1 MDADLAG
8 WLAHPVTLTL
18 AGLAIVLLFLILE
31 ALLRRLAELGNVRF
45 QGVLE
50 DHPRLL
56 PTARGAAALHLSR
69 VLDALR
75 WFQGVA
81 LGALWLVLFHL
92 PGITTMAALSIG
104 IAAPL
109 VMIVA
114 ARLAARDMS
123 EETVVVMLRMVRLP
137 VWPVIRVLVRRG
149 LSPPPPPPADEEDEE
164 ASEREIQAF
173 LDVGQAAGIF
183 ESEEGEIVES
193 LVDFFDTTV
202 REVMTP
208 RTEMV
213 AAPETVGFAEL
224 AQLFATTHKAR
235 IPVYRETVDNVL
247 GVIHVKGVVKHLLAG
262 DVPSVTDLLMPCLVV
277 PEGKHLGDLLR
288 DFQAG
293 QQQMAIVV
301 DEYGGTSGLV
311 TLEDVLE
318 EIVGEIQ
325 DEHDPQQEPEWQLI
339 GDGVYRLQGRSYL
352 ETLEELFGV
361 EVDEE
366 DVDTVGGLVFSL
378 HGTVPEPG
386 DQVLDPERGLLFTV
400 EEVVDRRVVG
410 VTVRRQPPADD
421 GASSGESQGE
431 R

>member
-8 WLAHPVTLTL
+8 WLAHPVTL
-18 AGLAIVLLFLILE
+18 GLAILAAALLFLTLE

-45 QGVLE
+45 QGVLD

-56 PTARGAAALHLSR
+56 PVAEGATLHLSR
-69 VLDALR
+69 LLEALR
-75 WFQGVA
+75 WMELASV
-81 LGALWLVLFHL
+81 GALWLILSRL
-92 PGITTMAALSIG
+92 PGLDPGWALA
-104 IAAPL
+104 IAVVVP
-109 VMIVA
+109 VA
-114 ARLAARDMS
+114 MVASVRLATAGID
-123 EETVVVMLRMVRLP
+123 EETVVVMLRLVRPL
-137 VWPVIRVLVRRG
+137 VWPILRMLVRPG
-149 LSPPPPPPADEEDEE
+149 PTPQPASSGFDDEEE

-213 AAPETVGFAEL
+213 AAPETATFKDL
-224 AQLFATTHKAR
+224 ADLFATTHKAR

-247 GVIHVKGVVKHLLAG
+247 GVIHVKSVVKHMLAG
-262 DVPSVTDLLMPCLVV
+262 HEPGMADLLMPCLVV

-293 QQQMAIVV
+293 HQQMAIVV

-325 DEHDPQQEPEWQLI
+325 DEHDPKQPPEWQAL
-339 GDGVYRLQGRSYL
+339 GDGVYRMQGRSYL

-386 DQVLDPERGLLFTV
+386 AEVVDPELGLHFTV
-400 EEVVDRRVVG
+400 EDVQERRIVA
-410 VTVRRQPPADD
+410 VTVRRTSPAEGVAASD
-421 GASSGESQGE
+421 GQAE